1 MMTVID
7 DILARLSDLEEEV
20 YDGSEDNEPEE
31 EE

>member
-1 MMTVID
+1 MTVID

-20 YDGSEDNEPEE
+20 YDGSEGDEPEE